1 MADKIRSQL
10 SASFSS
16 SAVIP
21 TIVLVLLVSSVI
33 FTNAGSAQIFPN
45 TKDNNNTT
53 TPEPTPPSTLQQQ
66 QQQPNQPKL
75 HLVKITSPIKG
86 QQVLIGKD
94 LAIFGTSVANTT
106 TSDCK
111 VAIIVNGI
119 KPYHDASASTRPGQT
134 DYSKWNFTLTSAY
147 TAIKPGQNKITAKF
161 SCSNNPI
168 LMSHNSV
175 NVSGVTHTD
184 VVPINNNSSSQKQR
198 ISSSITSPSI
208 EGLNSTTASSTST
221 PATLPT
227 STSPV
232 FSDAAA
238 YSAHVNDYNLRPL
251 LVSLHLGKNSL
262 HPGDKQTI
270 ILSVDDKNSSAAISG
285 ASVSGKITGPSGV
298 VKKVEGTTDDKGKAS
313 YSWKVHNDYATGKYK
328 VKIHVSASGYDNY
341 SGSKTFK
348 VTPIPV
354 TVSND
359 NSIKSHSD
367 STPASIIIP
376 SDNLIPQTTSAVT
389 IHHSSASSSDN
400 TNTHHHVRHN
410 HPSTIISSTSHDTIS
425 NHLLIPQ
432 STPLSTDT
440 NADSDSNRL
449 HHPST
454 IIPSKSDNTEGNT
467 NSNTNTNTNNDLQSR
482 TSIGAEKSND
492 VNSHSLSSSSS
503 TSAGSNLGIHVGS
516 LAQKIINDVKN
527 KLEKQGINIR

>member
-1 MADKIRSQL
+1 MVRKIRPYL
-10 SASFSS
+10 SISISYSTAALILILLS
-16 SAVIP
+16 SAFS
-21 TIVLVLLVSSVI
+21 TGLVY
-33 FTNAGSAQIFPN
+33 AQLGPN
-45 TKDNNNTT
+45 NSTAIT
-53 TPEPTPPSTLQQQ
+53 TPGPPSTLQQQ
-66 QQQPNQPKL
+66 PNGPSL

-86 QQVLIGKD
+86 QQVPIGKD

-262 HPGDKQTI
+262 HPGDKQRCHFWSF
-270 ILSVDDKNSSAAISG
+270 SVRKNYRPIGSS
-285 ASVSGKITGPSGV
+285 
-298 VKKVEGTTDDKGKAS
+298 
-313 YSWKVHNDYATGKYK
+313 
-328 VKIHVSASGYDNY
+328 
-341 SGSKTFK
+341 
-348 VTPIPV
+348 
-354 TVSND
+354 
-359 NSIKSHSD
+359 
-367 STPASIIIP
+367 
-376 SDNLIPQTTSAVT
+376 
-389 IHHSSASSSDN
+389 
-400 TNTHHHVRHN
+400 
-410 HPSTIISSTSHDTIS
+410 
-425 NHLLIPQ
+425 
-432 STPLSTDT
+432 
-440 NADSDSNRL
+440 
-449 HHPST
+449 
-454 IIPSKSDNTEGNT
+454 
-467 NSNTNTNTNNDLQSR
+467 
-482 TSIGAEKSND
+482 
-492 VNSHSLSSSSS
+492 
-503 TSAGSNLGIHVGS
+503 
-516 LAQKIINDVKN
+516 
-527 KLEKQGINIR
+527 